1 MIQAVRLQ
9 GLGVSP
15 GVAVGP
21 VLRMVR
27 EIPEPAPSGA
37 PPADV
42 EAETRRALVELE
54 AVAADLEARGVRAGG
69 EAEAVLVA
77 QAMMARDP
85 GLAEAVTQRVA
96 EGRAAPRAVFE
107 AFGGY
112 RDMLAGAGDYISKR
126 VADLDDV
133 RDRTVARL
141 LGLPMPGL
149 PATSTPSVLV
159 ARDLAPADTAN
170 LDPALTLGL
179 LTEEGGPTSH
189 TAILARTSGIPA
201 VVACPGAMSLADGTR
216 IILDGGTGLVRVEPG
231 EAEVGKAR
239 AGEAARSAALASVT
253 GPGSTADGRRIPL
266 LANIGGPADLEAAL
280 ANGAEGVGLY
290 RTEFLFLDRQEAPS
304 EAEQE
309 AAYAAALAA
318 FPSGKVVVRVLDAG
332 ADKPLGF
339 LAAEGVE
346 PNPALGVRGLRMLQR
361 QPEIL
366 ESQLRA
372 LARAAQVTTSDHLEV
387 MAPMVSDAAEAR
399 WFVDA
404 CHSAGLTGGIG
415 VMVEV
420 PAAALRAAAIAAEVD
435 FFSIGTNDLTQ
446 YAFAADR
453 QVGALSRLQD
463 PWQPA
468 LLDLVAFTA
477 TAAAAARRGCGVCGE
492 AAADPVLAC
501 VLVGLGA
508 TSLSMAAPALAAVRA
523 ALRRHSVAD
532 CQAAAEAARR
542 ANSPEQAR
550 TRAREALPGLA
561 GLGF

>member
-1 MIQAVRLQ
+1 MIQGVRLQ

-27 EIPEPAPSGA
+27 EIPEPTPSG
-37 PPADV
+37 PPPSDV
-42 EAETRRALVELE
+42 EAESRRALAALE
-54 AVAADLEARGVRAGG
+54 AVAADLEARGGTAGG

-112 RDMLAGAGDYISKR
+112 REKLAGAGDYISKR

-141 LGLPMPGL
+141 LDLPMPGL
-149 PATSTPSVLV
+149 PVTSTPSVLV

-216 IILDGGTGLVRVEPG
+216 IILDGGTGLVHVEPG
-231 EAEVGKAR
+231 EAEVEAAR

-309 AAYAAALAA
+309 AAYVAALAA

-361 QPEIL
+361 QPAIL
-366 ESQLRA
+366 EGQLRA
-372 LARAAQVTTSDHLEV
+372 LARAAQVTTSGHLEV

-399 WFVDA
+399 WFVEA

-468 LLDLVAFTA
+468 LLDLVASTA
-477 TAAAAARRGCGVCGE
+477 SAAAAARRGCGVCGE

-523 ALRRHSVAD
+523 AIRRHSVAD
-532 CQAAAEAARR
+532 CQAAAEAARS

-561 GLGF
+561 ILGF

>member
-1 MIQAVRLQ
+1 MIQGVRLQ

-27 EIPEPAPSGA
+27 EIPEPTPSG
-37 PPADV
+37 PPPSDV
-42 EAETRRALVELE
+42 EAESRRALAALE
-54 AVAADLEARGVRAGG
+54 AVAADLEARGGTAGG

-112 RDMLAGAGDYISKR
+112 REKLAGAGDYISKR

-141 LGLPMPGL
+141 LDLPMPGL
-149 PATSTPSVLV
+149 PVTSTPSVLV

-216 IILDGGTGLVRVEPG
+216 IILDGGTGLVHVEPG
-231 EAEVGKAR
+231 EAEVEAAR

-309 AAYAAALAA
+309 AAYVAALAA

-361 QPEIL
+361 QPAIL
-366 ESQLRA
+366 EGQLRA
-372 LARAAQVTTSDHLEV
+372 LARAAQVTTSGHLEV
-387 MAPMVSDAAEAR
+387 MAPLVSVAAEAR
-399 WFVDA
+399 WFVEA

-468 LLDLVAFTA
+468 LLDLVASTA
-477 TAAAAARRGCGVCGE
+477 SAAAAARRGCGVCGE

-523 ALRRHSVAD
+523 AIRRHSVAD
-532 CQAAAEAARR
+532 CQAAAEAARS

-561 GLGF
+561 ILGF